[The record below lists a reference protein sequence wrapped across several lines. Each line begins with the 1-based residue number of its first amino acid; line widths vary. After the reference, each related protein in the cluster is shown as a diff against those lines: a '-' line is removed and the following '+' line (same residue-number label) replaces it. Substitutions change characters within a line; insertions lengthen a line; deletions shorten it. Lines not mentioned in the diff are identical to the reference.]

1 MSQSFELRIIEDGT
15 HSSDHSCLIGLRF
28 DMEAETFAMLLIQ
41 PIDSIKQFK
50 A

>member
-1 MSQSFELRIIEDGT
+1 MTIKEIEEVAPVFGMD
-15 HSSDHSCLIGLRF
+15 SIQLL
-28 DMEAETFAMLLIQ
+28 MLLIQ

>member
-28 DMEAETFAMLLIQ
+28 DMADGYQEHMLNKTDLMNLRR
-41 PIDSIKQFK
+41 
-50 A
+50 